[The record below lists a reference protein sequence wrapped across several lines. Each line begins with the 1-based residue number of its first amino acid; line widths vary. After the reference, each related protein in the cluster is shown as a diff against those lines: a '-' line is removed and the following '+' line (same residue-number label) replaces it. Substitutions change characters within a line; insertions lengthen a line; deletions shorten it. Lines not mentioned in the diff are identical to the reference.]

1 MKCITRFFCLMLMM
15 VFTATAVLTGCGTA
29 ENEKPQESASSS
41 TVQSIKQSEESTVDS
56 NAIDI
61 SKEVKLIMYLVGDK
75 QPDADAV
82 YEEVNKKLKQDI
94 NATVQVKYMSWAD
107 YTTKYNLIFASGE
120 DFDCVYTG
128 GWVGYAQQASKNGFL
143 KIDQEIVNKYAPDY
157 FKTVSKESWDQVKVN
172 GNIYMLP
179 YLHQQMAGHWL
190 VNYRGDLSGK
200 YALPEINSIET
211 LENYMFTIAKKE
223 KSVKVFDGNIDNLS
237 KFMTRLY
244 YNQPA
249 NLASFT
255 LEPDLF
261 YYKMDDDSGKV
272 VYALDDPTYL
282 EMLKKA
288 QTYSDSGIWSKE
300 ILAQKNSND
309 DSYKLGKS
317 AINTTHIEQTMAN
330 YADITINH
338 PDWKPQ
344 YVDLQSDKIHNASSA
359 SNGGLGIHATS
370 RNPERVMMMMNLFAT
385 KKDYYDLTT
394 YGIEGKHYTAVGD
407 NKLKSTE
414 EGLKNFPPK
423 QNCPWGWERTEFI
436 RYSDVLPD
444 EVINIEKNWE
454 AKGLASKSA
463 LAAFNF
469 IDTNVMNELAACSNL
484 FKIKGYILLAGL
496 SKDPEA
502 DMKALNDDLKKAGIE
517 KVQLEIQKQVT
528 EFLAS
533 IK

>member
-1 MKCITRFFCLMLMM
+1 MKRLKRFFWFVL
-15 VFTATAVLTGCGTA
+15 VVSFTAAAVLSGCGAA
-29 ENEKPQESASSS
+29 EDEVAKGSTGSS
-41 TVQSIKQSEESTVDS
+41 TVQSTQQSEATATDS
-56 NAIDI
+56 NAIDT

-75 QPDADAV
+75 QPDADLV
-82 YEEVNKKLKQDI
+82 YQEVNKKLKQDI
-94 NATVQVKYMSWAD
+94 NTTVSVKYMSWAD

-120 DFDCVYTG
+120 EFDCVYTG
-128 GWVGYAQQASKNGFL
+128 GWVGYAEQAAKNGFL
-143 KIDQEIVNKYAPDY
+143 KIDQEMVKKYAPDY
-157 FKTVSKESWDQVKVN
+157 FEVVPKESWDQVKVN
-172 GNIYMLP
+172 SNIYMLP

-190 VNYRGDLSGK
+190 VNYRGDLKEK
-200 YALPEINSIET
+200 YNLPEISSVDT
-211 LENYMFTIAKKE
+211 LENYMFTIAQKE
-223 KSVKVFDGNIDNLS
+223 KGIKVFDGNIENLM
-237 KFMTRLY
+237 KFMTRVY
-244 YNQPA
+244 YSQPN
-249 NLASFT
+249 NLASFS
-255 LEPDLF
+255 LSPDMF
-261 YYKMDDDSGKV
+261 YYKMDDNSGKV
-272 VYALDDPTYL
+272 LNALEDPAYL

-288 QTYSDSGIWSKE
+288 KTYADAGVWAKE

-344 YVDLQSDKIHNASSA
+344 YVDLQADKIHNASSA
-359 SNGGLGIHATS
+359 SNGGIGIHATS
-370 RNPERVMMMMNLFAT
+370 QNPERVMMMMNLFAT

-407 NKLKSTE
+407 NKLKSTD

-444 EVINIEKNWE
+444 EIINVEKNWE
-454 AKGLASKSA
+454 AKGLASKSS

-469 IDTNVMNELAACSNL
+469 IDTNVKNELAACNNL
-484 FKIKGYILLAGL
+484 FKVKGYILLAGL

-502 DMKALNDDLKKAGIE
+502 DLKLLNEDLKKAGMDKIQQE
-517 KVQLEIQKQVT
+517 LQKQVT
-528 EFLAS
+528 EFIAS